1 MSYWIIK
8 SDPESYSWE
17 QMKKDKQT
25 FWDGVRNY
33 QARNNLRDMKEG
45 DICLFYISNTGRSLL
60 GEVEVIKSGYPDP
73 TTDDN
78 RWLAI
83 DVRLHL
89 EYNKPLS
96 LPEIKANKLLQNIA
110 LVKQSRLSV
119 MPLTIEE
126 YKIIRKLVD

>member
-45 DICLFYISNTGRSLL
+45 DICLFYISNEGKSLL
-60 GEVEVIKSGYPDP
+60 GEVEVLKSSYPDP
-73 TTDDN
+73 TTDDD
-78 RWLAI
+78 RWLAV
-83 DVRLHL
+83 DVRFHL

-96 LPEIKANKLLQNIA
+96 LAEIKSNKKLENIR
-110 LVKQSRLSV
+110 LVKQNRLSV
-119 MPLTIEE
+119 MPITIQE
-126 YKIIRKLVD
+126 YNEIRKLVD

>member
-45 DICLFYISNTGRSLL
+45 DICLFYISNKGKSLL
-60 GEVEVIKSGYPDP
+60 GEVEVLKSSYPDP
-73 TTDDN
+73 TTDDD
-78 RWLAI
+78 RWLAV
-83 DVRLHL
+83 DVRFHL

-96 LPEIKANKLLQNIA
+96 LAEIKSNKKLENIG

-119 MPLTIEE
+119 MPITIQE
-126 YKIIRKLVD
+126 YNEIRKLVD